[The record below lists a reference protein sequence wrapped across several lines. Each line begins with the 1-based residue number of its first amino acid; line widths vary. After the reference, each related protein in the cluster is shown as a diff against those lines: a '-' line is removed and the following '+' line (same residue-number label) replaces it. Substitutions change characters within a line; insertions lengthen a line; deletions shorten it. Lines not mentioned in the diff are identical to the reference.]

1 MKHPGVAN
9 IINRVIQANLDEHH
23 RMSDARRAARA
34 HRRGFNSGLAGEP
47 ADPIGVGA
55 AQIPDFEAGVQAGL
69 DLRREYTGGIPA
81 RQLPNGRFGQPKPNP
96 AFKFVAD
103 ALYLEHTKESN

>member
-9 IINRVIQANLDEHH
+9 TIDRALLLAQGNNRQRVEPEVK
-23 RMSDARRAARA
+23 AARA

-55 AQIPDFEAGVQAGL
+55 AQIPDFDAGVQAGL
-69 DLRREYTGGIPA
+69 DARREYTGGIPA
-81 RQLPNGRFGQPKPNP
+81 RQLPNGRFGLPKPNP

-103 ALYLEHTKESN
+103 NLYAKVAR